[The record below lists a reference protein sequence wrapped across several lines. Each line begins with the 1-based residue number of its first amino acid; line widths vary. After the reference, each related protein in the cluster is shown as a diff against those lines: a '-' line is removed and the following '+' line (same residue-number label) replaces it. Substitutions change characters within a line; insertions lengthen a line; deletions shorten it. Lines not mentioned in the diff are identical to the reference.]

1 MPDTLL
7 PPAVAAFDAV
17 ADRFDERFGEWQ
29 SVAAQRRAV
38 QRQLLAAFPVG
49 SHILELAAGT
59 AEDALFLAARGRRV
73 MATDGSPAMVRQACR
88 KAVAAGCT
96 DRLHVREL
104 LLEDIEAAVDQLSV
118 AGSFDG
124 AYSNFAGLNC
134 VADLRPVARGLAQL
148 LPAGA
153 PALVVMFGP
162 FAPGEVVV
170 QLMRGDVRAAAR
182 RLGRGGAA
190 ARLGGRAFHVQYPA
204 PRQVARSFEPWFR
217 LERVR
222 GIGIFVPPSAAE
234 PAISRLPGLLRA
246 LEMMD
251 TIAAAPLALLG
262 DHVLLHFRRTATGC
276 ER

>member
-17 ADRFDERFGEWQ
+17 ADRFDERFGEWL

-38 QRQLLAAFPVG
+38 RRRLLAAFPPG
-49 SHILELAAGT
+49 SHLLELAAGT
-59 AEDALFLAARGRRV
+59 AEDALFLAGHGRRV
-73 MATDGSPAMVRQACR
+73 TATDGSPAMVRRALE
-88 KAVAAGCT
+88 KVADTGCS

-104 LLEDIEAAVDQLSV
+104 LIEDIESAVDQLS
-118 AGSFDG
+118 GCDPFDG

-148 LPAGA
+148 LPVGA
-153 PALVVMFGP
+153 AALLVMFGP
-162 FAPGEVVV
+162 FAPGEVLV
-170 QLMRGDVRAAAR
+170 QLLKGDVRSALR
-182 RLGRGGAA
+182 RLRRAPA
-190 ARLGGRAFHVQYPA
+190 PARLGGHDFHVQYPA
-204 PRQVARSFEPWFR
+204 PRQVARAFEPWFR

-234 PAISRLPGLLRA
+234 PAISRAPRLLRA
-246 LEMMD
+246 LEALD
-251 TIAAAPLALLG
+251 AAVAAPLALLG
-262 DHVLLHFRRTATGC
+262 DHVLLHFRRTAAES